1 MGQLQRAGQSGAI
14 DVATS
19 QAAAKEQL
27 ATLVDM
33 MRQVAGNAVVMPG
46 SGMPMDPLSA
56 PFTLYVNPY
65 IGSDRFVGGSYN
77 THEATGTDE
86 EIIAQK
92 LKRVEL
98 QRLECGYTPQ
108 RPFKTI
114 NRACIEAAIITSKS
128 WYTYTDPRAH
138 VDCVSIVLSPG
149 VHILIT
155 DPGSTSTSIASWGTS
170 KDPTD
175 NDLKLFNPVT
185 GGVLLPRGC
194 SLCGPDL
201 RKVTIR
207 PTWVPAN
214 APEAADYSN
223 RRGMM
228 KITGT
233 GYFFGFTV
241 MDKIAWNQSH
251 HLLDA
256 FHFGS
261 KAELDAFYAKCRS
274 AVGTGADLS
283 NALTV
288 TRGTE
293 YQIVGPIDQTQAPTS
308 AWDTTA
314 SASPYIFN
322 CSVRS
327 DYGLGGAFMDGA
339 KVEGLKSMVCAN
351 FTGVSLQTDMS
362 CWQRY
367 NGTTWTTTTYQ
378 QYIDAD
384 PDNIRMDP
392 TRLSRHIS
400 AINDAFI
407 QEVSVFAIGHGI
419 HHFTDRGG
427 EITVTNSNSSFGG
440 VAAYS
445 KGYKNLAFPIDRNWS
460 ISGIKVP
467 LGIQY
472 KTGNVRFIYLGTTE
486 AVTASTV
493 TLSVSLAVDSTS
505 QTVPAQLLADGYSL
519 RSGTRIWI
527 ENPQG
532 DPWSAELTST
542 AWDANTPDR
551 INITAAF
558 SSIDPSKPGNQILID
573 SVDENGDPI
582 QINALLNKRIYIRRL
597 VDTRTPAERRMML
610 LANNTASARL
620 PQRNFII
627 QTDPARTNGA
637 ISGLFN
643 ATNQVFAVSTVGIGS
658 DSTVATSSEF
668 TLRTCATDRQYTP
681 GEFYPAGT
689 TVRTATGGKH
699 ITATR
704 DVLSAPAVP
713 DSAWVESYVHTASAY
728 IAEDPIKQEGR
739 IITID
744 KDVSSSPTSQT
755 LGIDF
760 VADIQAQ
767 YRASTDYRGAYQFL
781 RALGFSESAAHT
793 ALLPQ
798 AEDDRLRD
806 PVSTVDFPIAPAGG
820 AASSR
825 GNWAVEFRRPSV
837 LRLYGHAWEWAGFLN
852 YSKAIPSAQKDLSA
866 QNLFTYYF
874 TNEGGG
880 RVVPQGSNENGFN
893 VTSQGLEDIETG
905 TTLSVE
911 NVGSSQIDQATQ
923 TTFQN
928 LTVDNL
934 TVENLTVGTSA
945 LLPDIGTA
953 TTTATGPVGLASIAS
968 LDSTQAAATNTDI
981 NNDSSNVVT
990 LRGLNYWKN
999 INRLVTAR
1007 TGTQFVYVDP
1017 MIAAGTARDITN
1029 IDALLANPPITQPGA
1044 STDTVTNRQAVA
1056 VRSLKAAVDYANQV
1070 YGPTTTV
1077 EFRCGPGLYLSAN
1090 DKGPITFKTIARI
1103 RAWDFANNT
1112 YLNDSRDGGSGT
1124 IDSLTGLPANRFQS
1138 SNFYTPSKQPT
1149 FLTDVSGDWDTA
1161 NDLFF
1166 SNAIPTRL
1174 VFEQYAEV
1182 TGVCW
1187 WGIMTTLSNSAVP
1200 NGFFRID
1207 GNYIPASDAS
1217 GNWRA
1222 RAKADPDNAL
1232 NYFIRDHVLKL
1243 TPSDNIY
1250 RYYGHR
1256 VRPAMEF
1263 YEGGR
1268 ISNVCIGAQG
1278 PAADIAGNNIQ
1289 FETIINC
1296 TDKLLRIAGLRL
1308 VGNCKISSEVN
1319 NVDVPAGA
1327 SIRIRTGGSS
1337 SYSRTTYFHT
1347 GWAQFLIGFVTSR
1360 EDKIAVAF
1368 GAPAGSP
1375 GAQTGWNGLTGTANY
1390 NQPWSNLQLLN
1401 SDLQFDTSTTPATP
1415 ESNGNEGWRDIG
1427 PSLAAIIGRIGGTV
1441 AYSDRNWTTFRV
1453 STTGRT
1459 GIQGKFG
1466 SYTDAS
1472 GNTDQKTF
1480 PSFSVSGYAPKQLEP
1495 FGFIENN
1502 ISDTIVRVN
1511 GTGTMPSIDFNAV
1524 GLDPGEVTL
1533 PQDFTELN
1541 MKVRGFKKG
1550 VDINEATNFSQNFIL

>member
-1 MGQLQRAGQSGAI
+1 MSQLQRAGQSGAI

-19 QAAAKEQL
+19 QAAAKQQL

-33 MRQVAGNAVVMPG
+33 MRQVAGNAVVLPG
-46 SGMPMDPLSA
+46 SGGPMDPLSA

-65 IGSDRFVGGSYN
+65 IGSDKFIGGSYN
-77 THEATGTDE
+77 THEATGSDE

-114 NRACIEAAIITSKS
+114 NRAVIEAAIITSKN

-149 VHILIT
+149 VHILLT
-155 DPGSTSTSIASWGTS
+155 NEGSSSTSLASWGTS

-175 NDLKLFNPVT
+175 NDLIQFNPVT

-223 RRGMM
+223 RRGML

-241 MDKIAWNQSH
+241 MDKIGWNQSH

-261 KAELDAFYAKCRS
+261 KSELDAFYAKCRS

-351 FTGVSLQTDMS
+351 FTGVSLQKDMS
-362 CWQRY
+362 CWQRH

-407 QEVSVFAIGHGI
+407 QEVSVFAIGHGV

-445 KGYKNLAFPIDRNWS
+445 KGYKNLAFPVDRNWS

-467 LGIQY
+467 LGVQY
-472 KTGNVRFIYLGTTE
+472 KAGNIRFIYLGTTE
-486 AVTASTV
+486 AVTPSTV
-493 TLSVSLAVDSTS
+493 TLSVPLAVDSTS

-519 RSGTRIWI
+519 RANTRIWI

-532 DPWSAELTST
+532 DPWSAVLTST

-551 INITAAF
+551 INITAEF
-558 SSIDPSKPGNQILID
+558 TGSSPTTIQSEDEDGNTIT
-573 SVDENGDPI
+573 
-582 QINALLNKRIYIRRL
+582 INALLNKRIYIRRL

-637 ISGLFN
+637 VSGLFN

-658 DSTVATSSEF
+658 DNTVATSSEF

-704 DVLSAPAVP
+704 DVLSAPSVP

-728 IAEDPIKQEGR
+728 VAEDPIKQEGR

-744 KDVSSSPTSQT
+744 TDTHADPYSTTLNINWTTELTTQT
-755 LGIDF
+755 TTRN
-760 VADIQAQ
+760 Q
-767 YRASTDYRGAYQFL
+767 YRSSTDYRGAYQFL
-781 RALGFSESAAHT
+781 RALGFSESAAHA

-806 PVSTVDFPIAPAGG
+806 PASAVDFPIAPAGG

-852 YSKAIPSAQKDLSA
+852 YSKAIPAAQKDLSP

-893 VTSQGLEDIETG
+893 VTPQGLEDIETG

-923 TTFQN
+923 TSFQN
-928 LTVDNL
+928 LTVDSL
-934 TVENLTVGTSA
+934 TVENLTVTTSA

-953 TTTATGPVGLASIAS
+953 TTTKIGPVGLANAE
-968 LDSTQAAATNTDI
+968 LLRGQATLSGNTDNERNASI
-981 NNDSSNVVT
+981 NADAENAVT
-990 LRGLNYWKN
+990 IKGLNYWR
-999 INRLVTAR
+999 IQNRLLTAR
-1007 TGTQFVYVDP
+1007 SGVQRIYVDP
-1017 MIAAGTARDITN
+1017 NNESNSTLN
-1029 IDALLANPPITQPGA
+1029 QLLSDPPLTP
-1044 STDTVTNRQAVA
+1044 DKA
-1056 VRSLKAAVDYANQV
+1056 VRSLARAAEYANESF
-1070 YGPTTTV
+1070 GPTTIV
-1077 EFRCGPGLYLSAN
+1077 EFMCRAGVYKWDSGT
-1090 DKGPITFKTIARI
+1090 IVFKTVARI
-1103 RAWDFANNT
+1103 RAWNNT
-1112 YLNDSRDGGSGT
+1112 SLSGSAAYLNDSKDGPRNADGPLPNVTPFNYGNFYDST
-1124 IDSLTGLPANRFQS
+1124 KQPVFLTRITASIDSAANCI
-1138 SNFYTPSKQPT
+1138 T
-1149 FLTDVSGDWDTA
+1149 TA
-1161 NDLFF
+1161 RPLQL
-1166 SNAIPTRL
+1166 R
-1174 VFEQYAEV
+1174 FEQAAEV

-1187 WGIMTTLSNSAVP
+1187 WGVMTTITKLDTLSNPVVP
-1200 NGFFRID
+1200 DTYFPGSTVLTAAD
-1207 GNYIPASDAS
+1207 STVGL
-1217 GNWRA
+1217 NWRA
-1222 RAKADPDNAL
+1222 QAIADPDNAL
-1232 NYFIRDHVLKL
+1232 NYFIREHAVKAPADGK
-1243 TPSDNIY
+1243 
-1250 RYYGHR
+1250 YYGHR
-1256 VRPAMEF
+1256 IAPAMEF
-1263 YEGGR
+1263 LQTGR
-1268 ISNVCIGAQG
+1268 IANVAIGALS
-1278 PAADIAGNNIQ
+1278 PAEPQLPGNQEVFHTVIR
-1289 FETIINC
+1289 C
-1296 TDKLLRIAGLRL
+1296 SSKLISVSGLSL
-1308 VGNCKISSEVN
+1308 VGNCKISSEKNLDVPNDKDYSIIRLRFGSAGNYSAATYFYNGWAISLFGSLIDESSRISLVFGTSGPQFEYTGANGSADYNQVWN
-1319 NVDVPAGA
+1319 NVNLLNNSLQVATSTAVP
-1327 SIRIRTGGSS
+1327 TG
-1337 SYSRTTYFHT
+1337 T
-1347 GWAQFLIGFVTSR
+1347 GWTTIGPALFSVIGLIR
-1360 EDKIAVAF
+1360 
-1368 GAPAGSP
+1368 
-1375 GAQTGWNGLTGTANY
+1375 GTAGY
-1390 NQPWSNLQLLN
+1390 N
-1401 SDLQFDTSTTPATP
+1401 
-1415 ESNGNEGWRDIG
+1415 E
-1427 PSLAAIIGRIGGTV
+1427 
-1441 AYSDRNWTTFRV
+1441 RNWTTFRIAPGNTR
-1453 STTGRT
+1453 SGFN
-1459 GIQGKFG
+1459 GKFG
-1466 SYTDAS
+1466 LAARAS
-1472 GNTDQKTF
+1472 GSNTKTIGSRIMRILE
-1480 PSFSVSGYAPKQLEP
+1480 SFGYEGDSTEQTIFQVAGSGAMPTINVSGLT
-1495 FGFIENN
+1495 FGQV
-1502 ISDTIVRVN
+1502 S
-1511 GTGTMPSIDFNAV
+1511 A
-1524 GLDPGEVTL
+1524 L
-1533 PQDFTELN
+1533 QDFDELN
-1541 MKVRGFKKG
+1541 MQVYSFKKG
-1550 VDINEATNFSQNFIL
+1550 VDTAEATNYERDFVL